1 MEHNSDHPVQM
12 PRLARVGGRLKA
24 FGPSGQ
30 QANETRYA
38 WIAFTRDDGS
48 VLTLPRVIVPGV
60 LDRMLEIG
68 GPVGM
73 YLARKGPWHFCY
85 AVEAGGE
92 IGESYDGYR
101 LFYVFNR
108 VMMFINLMAGVF
120 LMLNPGLR
128 VAGAG
133 LFVFGVLFAWFGPP
147 TIGAMRR
154 ALTKHRNAP
163 GATDPVSR

>member
-24 FGPSGQ
+24 LGPSGQ

-38 WIAFTRDDGS
+38 WIALTRDDGS

-60 LDRMLEIG
+60 LNGMLEIG

-108 VMMFINLMAGVF
+108 AMMYINLMAGVF
-120 LMLNPGLR
+120 LMLDPGLR

-133 LFVFGVLFAWFGPP
+133 LFVFGVLFAWLGPP